1 MISLTLAQQLKT
13 AGLTWTPAKNDFF
26 AAPDRGLDEMVFVI
40 SDMTVMVEKL
50 HGHLAMTFHGAVE
63 WALDHEF
70 VTELVWLPSESQ
82 LRDLLEQRLVGQPEP
97 ALVLIST
104 ADGYRCEIGFQE
116 QFLAFEAFGACDAYG
131 SALLYVMGQAG

>member
-13 AGLTWTPAKNDFF
+13 AGLIWTPTRNDFF
-26 AAPDRGLDEMVFVI
+26 TAPNRGLDEMIFVI

-50 HGHLAMTFHGAVE
+50 HGHLAVTFHGATE

-70 VTELVWLPSESQ
+70 VIELVWLPTESQ
-82 LRDLLEQRLVGQPEP
+82 VRDLLEQRLVGQPEP

-104 ADGYRCEIGFQE
+104 TDGYRCEIQFNQ
-116 QFLAFEAFGACDAYG
+116 QFLAFESFGACDAYA
-131 SALLYVMGQAG
+131 SALLYVMGQVK